1 MNINIKGTHIEL
13 TPAITNYVHDKLDSL
28 KKVLSDVDG
37 AFISVEVGKDS
48 QHHNKGDI
56 FKAEV
61 RVNARGKDYH
71 TVITKDDLYAAI
83 DEMRDEIM
91 EKVKSEKD
99 KANSLYKRGARQ
111 VKNFIKGIWK
121 K

>member
-1 MNINIKGTHIEL
+1 MNIKIKGTYIEL
-13 TPAITNYVHDKLDSL
+13 TPAITSYVHDKLTSL
-28 KKVLSDVDG
+28 SKLLSDVDG
-37 AFISVEVGKDS
+37 ALIQIEVGKDS
-48 QHHNKGDI
+48 EHHNKGDI
-56 FKAEV
+56 FKAEI
-61 RVNARGKDYH
+61 RVYVRGKDYH
-71 TVITKDDLYAAI
+71 AVITKDDLYAAI
-83 DEMRDEIM
+83 DEMKDEIM